1 MARFAKNSCSTL
13 YSWFSG
19 ARRVSLA
26 VHARPDGDAIGSA
39 SALAEYLRRSFGTQ
53 VRILV
58 PDPCPGTLAFLV
70 DATEVLDASADMP
83 AAIEWL
89 AGSDLLVSLD
99 HGDFSR
105 TDELEPYLREARC
118 RKVLVDHHQNPSL
131 QDYGLAFSSVE
142 VSSTCELLYGILM
155 QMPGVRGAAD
165 LPARCAYCLMAGMTT
180 DTNNFANSVFPSTL
194 KMASDLLDAGVDRD
208 GLLDSLYNSYRE
220 NRLRAMGCFLSE
232 KLHITEDGVAY
243 AVFDAAT
250 LARFSIEEGETEGFV
265 NLPLGIGRVNFSIF
279 LKEDGDVMRVSIR
292 SKKGYSASRFARRYF
307 NGGGHENAAGG
318 RLGIPG
324 NIVSAAAAGA
334 YVEKVSARFLREG
347 AESCGHPGGKD

>member
-39 SALAEYLRRSFGTQ
+39 SALAEYLRCSFGTQ

-70 DATEVLDASADMP
+70 DRAEVLDASADMQ
-83 AAIEWL
+83 AAREWL
-89 AGSDLLVSLD
+89 DGSDLLISLD

-105 TDELEPYLREARC
+105 TDELEPYLREAQC

-155 QMPGVRGAAD
+155 QMPGIRRAAD
-165 LPARCAYCLMAGMTT
+165 LPARSAYCLMAGMTT

-194 KMASDLLDAGVDRD
+194 EMASDLLDAGVDRD

-220 NRLRAMGCFLSE
+220 NRLRAMGCFL
-232 KLHITEDGVAY
+232 K
-243 AVFDAAT
+243 
-250 LARFSIEEGETEGFV
+250 
-265 NLPLGIGRVNFSIF
+265 
-279 LKEDGDVMRVSIR
+279 
-292 SKKGYSASRFARRYF
+292 
-307 NGGGHENAAGG
+307 
-318 RLGIPG
+318 
-324 NIVSAAAAGA
+324 
-334 YVEKVSARFLREG
+334 
-347 AESCGHPGGKD
+347 

>member
-39 SALAEYLRRSFGTQ
+39 SALAEYLRCSFGTQ

-70 DATEVLDASADMP
+70 DRTEVLDASADMR
-83 AAIEWL
+83 AAREWL
-89 AGSDLLVSLD
+89 DGSDLLVSLD

-105 TDELEPYLREARC
+105 TDELEPYLREAQC

-155 QMPGVRGAAD
+155 QMPGVRRAAD

-180 DTNNFANSVFPSTL
+180 DTNNFANSVFPTTL
-194 KMASDLLDAGVDRD
+194 DMASALLDAGVDRD
-208 GLLDSLYNSYRE
+208 LIIDKVFNSYKETRIRLMGYLLDRCLT
-220 NRLRAMGCFLSE
+220 
-232 KLHITEDGVAY
+232 ITGDGVAY
-243 AVFDAAT
+243 MILGRKTIMKFGIQD
-250 LARFSIEEGETEGFV
+250 GDTEGFV
-265 NLPLGIGRVNFSIF
+265 NIPLAISNVRMSIF
-279 LKEDGDVMRVSIR
+279 LKQDKDRFRVSIR
-292 SKKGYSASRFARRYF
+292 SKKGTSANRCAREYF
-307 NGGGHENAAGG
+307 NGGGHELASGG
-318 RLGIPG
+318 KLMIPDDVKGIKD
-324 NIVSAAAAGA
+324 AAA
-334 YVEKVSARFLREG
+334 YIEKVTHIFFSR
-347 AESCGHPGGKD
+347 